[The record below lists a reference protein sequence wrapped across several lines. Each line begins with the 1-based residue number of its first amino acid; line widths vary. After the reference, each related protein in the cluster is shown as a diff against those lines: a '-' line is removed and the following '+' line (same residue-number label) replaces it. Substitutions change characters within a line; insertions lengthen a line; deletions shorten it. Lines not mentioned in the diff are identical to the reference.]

1 MKKLFV
7 LIAVFSLILVSCN
20 KEEVKKVENVNP
32 FFMEKWGT
40 PFETPDFTK
49 IKVEHYRPAFK
60 EGLEQHNREI
70 QAIANNSEE
79 PTFQNTI
86 EALENSGSLL
96 RKVSNVFYNLT
107 SADTNEEMQ
116 KIQGEMAPVL
126 SKHMDEIL
134 LNDKLFARVKAV
146 YEKKDS
152 LNLTEE
158 QKMVLEKYY
167 KDFVRGG
174 IDLPADKKEELK
186 KINSEL
192 ASLTIKFGD
201 NVLAETNA
209 FELVVKDKKDLAGLP
224 EGVISAA
231 KEEAAKRGYEN
242 AWVFT
247 IQKPSLIPFLT
258 YSEKRDLRKKMLM
271 AYTHK
276 GDNNNQYD
284 NKEILSKI
292 ASLRV
297 KRAKLLGYKTHADYV
312 LEENMAKTP
321 DNVYKM
327 LYKLWKPGLKAAKLE
342 VKELQKLIKKD
353 GKKFKLQPWDWWY
366 YAEKLKKAKYDLD
379 EEQLKPYFK
388 LENVRNGAF
397 ETAHKLYGI
406 TFEERHD
413 IPVYHKDVKV
423 FEVKDADG
431 SHIGILYVDY
441 FPRASKRGGA
451 WMNAYRKQ
459 CVVDGKEITP
469 IVCNVCN
476 FTKPTGDK
484 PSLLTLEEVQTLFH
498 EFGHALHGLLSKC
511 TYRKVS
517 GTDVPR
523 DFVELPSQFME
534 NFAVAPENLKSYA
547 KHYKTGEPMPDELI
561 KKIENAG
568 HFNQGFITTEYLAAA
583 FLDMDWHTLTTDKP
597 QNAIE
602 FENAAMKKI
611 GLIPE
616 IIVRYRST
624 YFSHAFS
631 GGYSAGYYSYVW
643 SAVLDAD
650 AFSAFQENGLFDQKT
665 AKAFRDNI
673 LSKGGSVDPMVL
685 YKNFRGRD
693 PEITALLKRKGFI
706 K

>member
-1 MKKLFV
+1 
-7 LIAVFSLILVSCN
+7 
-20 KEEVKKVENVNP
+20 
-32 FFMEKWGT
+32 
-40 PFETPDFTK
+40 
-49 IKVEHYRPAFK
+49 
-60 EGLEQHNREI
+60 
-70 QAIANNSEE
+70 
-79 PTFQNTI
+79 
-86 EALENSGSLL
+86 
-96 RKVSNVFYNLT
+96 
-107 SADTNEEMQ
+107 
-116 KIQGEMAPVL
+116 
-126 SKHMDEIL
+126 
-134 LNDKLFARVKAV
+134 
-146 YEKKDS
+146 
-152 LNLTEE
+152 
-158 QKMVLEKYY
+158 
-167 KDFVRGG
+167 
-174 IDLPADKKEELK
+174 
-186 KINSEL
+186 
-192 ASLTIKFGD
+192 
-201 NVLAETNA
+201 
-209 FELVVKDKKDLAGLP
+209 
-224 EGVISAA
+224 
-231 KEEAAKRGYEN
+231 
-242 AWVFT
+242 
-247 IQKPSLIPFLT
+247 
-258 YSEKRDLRKKMLM
+258 
-271 AYTHK
+271 
-276 GDNNNQYD
+276 
-284 NKEILSKI
+284 
-292 ASLRV
+292 
-297 KRAKLLGYKTHADYV
+297 LLGYKTHADYV

-353 GKKFKLQPWDWWY
+353 GKNFKLQPWDWWY

-459 CVVDGKEITP
+459 CVVNGKEITP

-534 NFAVAPENLKSYA
+534 NFAIAPENLKSYA
-547 KHYKTGEPMPDELI
+547 KHYKTGEPMPDKLI

-602 FENAAMKKI
+602 FENASMKKI

-624 YFSHAFS
+624 YFNHIFS
-631 GGYSAGYYSYVW
+631 GGYSSGYYSYVW
-643 SAVLDAD
+643 AAVLDAD

-673 LSKGGSVDPMVL
+673 LSKGGSQDPMVL
-685 YKNFRGRD
+685 YKKFRGRE
-693 PEITALLKRKGFI
+693 PEIKALLKRKGFV